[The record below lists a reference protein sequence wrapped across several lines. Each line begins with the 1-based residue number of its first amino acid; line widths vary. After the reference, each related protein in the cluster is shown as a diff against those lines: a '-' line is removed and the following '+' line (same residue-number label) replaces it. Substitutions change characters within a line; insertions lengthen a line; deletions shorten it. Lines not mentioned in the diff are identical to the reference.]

1 MDANILF
8 FKNKNNFSKYILA
21 LDTIKDK
28 SFVTHYLLFFV
39 NCENKEMET
48 GTSFNE
54 KLNFS
59 SIVKKNK
66 VIAFQFYS
74 GKSGNSGVIL
84 LKNAVKN
91 ILQ

>member
-1 MDANILF
+1 MHIAPLENNNKPIVDVNDSKVPLNYFNIINLKTDF
-8 FKNKNNFSKYILA
+8 RIPSY
-21 LDTIKDK
+21 
-28 SFVTHYLLFFV
+28 
-39 NCENKEMET
+39 
-48 GTSFNE
+48 E